1 MRTRNRVIIELPRA
15 EGTHIS
21 DRELVEMVRDDVA
34 AYLNRPGG
42 VSGCIVRAESTE
54 EP

>member
-1 MRTRNRVIIELPRA
+1 MRTHNRVIIELPRA
-15 EGTHIS
+15 EGTHIT
-21 DRELVEMVRDDVA
+21 DRELAEMVRDDVA

-42 VSGCIVRAESTE
+42 VLGCTVRAENTE